1 MSDQSENQLTYRQV
15 PGRGLVIASAIQ
27 LRLDYLR
34 EKGFE
39 LQHINKLGFPY
50 TSVQNNIESLV
61 GSVEVPVGLIGPI
74 LYEGEEVHAV
84 AGTLEGALIASI
96 NRGAKAISLAGGFKA
111 KVYRQRM
118 VRAPL
123 FIMENADE
131 AQQLETWVLKNF
143 EAIKKVAEEY
153 SNHAILLELDP
164 EQDAESLH
172 LRFVYTTGDAAGQNM
187 TTTCTWH
194 ALLWINAQ
202 FEKSTGLAI
211 TNFLLEGNASSDK
224 KVSQYLIEKGR
235 GVKVSASVTIPEK
248 VIRKV
253 LRTDIEQL
261 LKFVPTSKR
270 IAKANGMLA
279 YNINVAN
286 AVAAIFV
293 ATGQD
298 LASIHES
305 SLGDLDFEKT
315 EEGLLV
321 KLTLYSLV
329 VGTVGGGTQLAKQQE
344 ALQLM
349 GCSGSGKV
357 ERFAALI
364 AGFALGLELSTH
376 AALASGEFAKAHEKL
391 GRNKPVDW
399 LQIQELNTA
408 FIAPF
413 IQANFEHTIQHIQL
427 LDRQVENGVLT
438 HISKKVNRKIMGFT
452 AFDVQD
458 NQGTVLPLLMKSKPL
473 DIEVIKGLHIMA
485 ASIDPQLSDLI
496 STYRKNLEYN
506 KAHLKELRITA
517 YLQEANYDFMPR
529 YYGQIEDENREI
541 YALFMERLDLDNV
554 QIVDSENRPKEWTSS
569 HIIAVI
575 DALNLGQS
583 ILLNHSNPKELG
595 VSQFDLKKSVPLY
608 RKMIELVCADAE
620 DQRFNILH
628 SFLDELSQ
636 KTSKTKVLKTVIH
649 NDFNPKNVGIRLDHS
664 PFIYDW
670 ELAVINYPQRDL
682 VEFLAFVLP
691 DGFDKETLIKYL
703 RYQYDLAVYFVT
715 WEDWLAVAMDM
726 TKEFLVTRLSFYKTA
741 EIVMKLKFVDRVFQ
755 NAIRMIDFIEDK

>member
-1 MSDQSENQLTYRQV
+1 MSEELKDEFTYRAV
-15 PGRGLVIASAIQ
+15 PGRGLVTASAIQ

-39 LQHINKLGFPY
+39 LRHINHLGFPY

-74 LYEGEEVHAV
+74 IYEGEEVHGV

-96 NRGAKAISLAGGFKA
+96 NRGAKAISLSGGFTA
-111 KVYRQRM
+111 EVFRQRM

-123 FIMENADE
+123 FIMASSNEVL
-131 AQQLETWVLKNF
+131 QLEKWVLDHF
-143 EAIKKVAEEY
+143 SAIKKVAEEY
-153 SNHAILLELDP
+153 SNHAVLLELDP
-164 EQDAESLH
+164 ELDAESLH

-194 ALLWINAQ
+194 ALLWINAE
-202 FEKSTGLAI
+202 FEKETGLKV

-224 KVSQYLIEKGR
+224 KVSQYLIDKGR
-235 GVKVSASVTIPEK
+235 GVKVSAACTIPEA

-253 LRTDIEQL
+253 LRTNIDQL
-261 LKFVPTSKR
+261 LQFIPTSKR
-270 IAKANGMLA
+270 VAKANGMLG

-305 SLGDLDFEKT
+305 SLGELEFEKT
-315 EEGLLV
+315 TKGLTV
-321 KLTLYSLV
+321 NLTLYSLV
-329 VGTVGGGTQLAKQQE
+329 IGTVGGGTQLSKQQE

-349 GCSGSGKV
+349 GCSGSGKI

-399 LQIQELNTA
+399 LQIQELNMA
-408 FIAPF
+408 FIAPYVQSNLPNK
-413 IQANFEHTIQHIQL
+413 IVDIKI

-438 HISKKVNRKIMGFT
+438 HISKKVNRKIMGFI
-452 AFDVQD
+452 AFDVKD
-458 NQGTVLPLLMKSKPL
+458 DKGELHSILMKSKPL

-496 STYRKNLEYN
+496 SQFRKHLEYMN
-506 KAHLKELRITA
+506 SHLKELRISA
-517 YLQEANYDFMPR
+517 YLQEKGFGFMPF
-529 YYGQIEDENREI
+529 YYGHVEQENREI
-541 YALFMERLDLDNV
+541 YALFMERLNGAD
-554 QIVDSENRPKEWTSS
+554 IRIIDSENRPEVWTDSDVLAT
-569 HIIAVI
+569 IK
-575 DALNLGQS
+575 ALHQGQT
-583 ILLNHSNPKELG
+583 ILLNHPNVKEFG
-595 VSQFDLKKSVPLY
+595 IVEFDLKKSEPLY
-608 RKMIELVCADAE
+608 RKMIDLVCADA
-620 DQRFNILH
+620 DNDRFNILH
-628 SFLDELSQ
+628 HFLDELLL
-636 KTSKTKVLKTVIH
+636 KPKLTAEHKTVVH
-649 NDFNPKNVGIRLDHS
+649 NDFNPKNVGIRTNDS

-691 DGFDKETLIKYL
+691 AKFDKESLIKYL
-703 RYQYDLAVYFVT
+703 RYQHALLSNELS
-715 WEDWLAVAMDM
+715 WEEYLEIATDM
-726 TKEFLVTRLSFYKTA
+726 VKEFLVTRLSFYKTA
-741 EIVMKLKFVDRVFQ
+741 EIVMKLKFVDRVYDT
-755 NAIRMIDFIEDK
+755 AIRIVNFLENK

>member
-1 MSDQSENQLTYRQV
+1 MSDQINNLITYRPV

-34 EKGFE
+34 DKGFE
-39 LQHINKLGFPY
+39 LRHLNELGFPY

-61 GSVEVPVGLIGPI
+61 GSVAIPVGLIGPI

-96 NRGAKAISLAGGFKA
+96 NRGAKAISLAGGVNA

-123 FIMENADE
+123 FIMANATE
-131 AQQLETWVLKNF
+131 AQQLESWVLKSF

-153 SNHAILLELDP
+153 SNHAVLLELDP
-164 EQDAESLH
+164 ERDGESLH

-202 FEKSTGLAI
+202 FEKETNVAV

-224 KVSQYLIEKGR
+224 KVSQYLIDKGR

-253 LRTDIEQL
+253 LRTDIDQL
-261 LKFVPTSKR
+261 LRFIPTSKR
-270 IAKANGMLA
+270 VAKANGMLA

-315 EEGLLV
+315 EEGLVV

-329 VGTVGGGTQLAKQQE
+329 IGTVGGGTQLAKQQE

-349 GCSGSGKV
+349 GCSGSGKIA
-357 ERFAALI
+357 RFAALI

-399 LQIQELNTA
+399 LQLQELNTE
-408 FIAPF
+408 FISPF
-413 IQANFEHTIQHIQL
+413 IQANLSHPIQHIQL

-452 AFDVQD
+452 ALDVQD
-458 NQGTVLPLLMKSKPL
+458 NHGTVHPLLMKSKPL

-496 STYRKNLEYN
+496 STFRRNLEYN
-506 KAHLKELRITA
+506 KSHLKELRIAA
-517 YLQEANYDFMPR
+517 YLNEVNFDFMPR
-529 YYGQIEDENREI
+529 YFGQIENPNREI
-541 YALFMERLDLDNV
+541 YALFMERLDLDKV
-554 QIVDSENRPKEWTSS
+554 QIVDSENRPEEWTST
-569 HIIAVI
+569 HVIAVV
-575 DALNLGQS
+575 DALNLAQV
-583 ILLNHSNPKELG
+583 ILTNHTNPSALG
-595 VSQFDLKKSVPLY
+595 LSEFDLKKSEPLY
-608 RKMIELVCADAE
+608 RKMIELVCADA
-620 DQRFNILH
+620 DDTRFNILH
-628 SFLDELSQ
+628 TFLDDLCQHSAN
-636 KTSKTKVLKTVIH
+636 TKVLKMIVH
-649 NDFNPKNVGIRLDHS
+649 NDFNPKNVGIRLNNT

-691 DGFDKETLIKYL
+691 TKFDKQTLIKYL
-703 RYQYDLAVYFVT
+703 RHQYDLATNEVT
-715 WEDWLAVAMDM
+715 WEDWVSVATNM

-755 NAIRMIDFIEDK
+755 NAIRMIDFLDDK